1 MTRPGVQMDWLLKGL
16 VEDVPGARHALVLT
30 ADGLRLA
37 HYAVDEAVADRLAA
51 ICAGL
56 QSLSGA
62 VAELFP
68 GADQRTRMIVIE
80 VGGGFFYVMAASEGA
95 FLAVVADDGVDAGL
109 MGRQMRDLVV
119 RIGEHLA
126 SPARRGG
133 PVTP

>member
-1 MTRPGVQMDWLLKGL
+1 MIRPQMQMDWLLKGL

-37 HYAVDEAVADRLAA
+37 HYAVSEDVADRLAA

-56 QSLSGA
+56 QSLSAA
-62 VAELFP
+62 VAEMFP

-80 VGGGFFYVMAASEGA
+80 VGGGFFYVMAASQGV

-109 MGRQMRDLVV
+109 VGRQMRDLVV
-119 RIGEHLA
+119 RIGEHLT
-126 SPARRGG
+126 SPARREGR
-133 PVTP
+133 